1 MGWEWLLAA
10 LMLPSHL
17 PHYLLPSP
25 LCIVCPAPPRPGL
38 PRPALQTIVRRM
50 GAELDRFQRERA
62 QEVGYVLRDFATV
75 EARLS
80 GDTARLWGSLL
91 PKLGAGGQGS
101 SNGAAVGSSG
111 TQPA

>member
-1 MGWEWLLAA
+1 M
-10 LMLPSHL
+10 
-17 PHYLLPSP
+17 
-25 LCIVCPAPPRPGL
+25 C
-38 PRPALQTIVRRM
+38 ALQTIVGRM

-75 EARLS
+75 QARLS

-91 PKLGAGGQGS
+91 PKLGGGGGQGS
-101 SNGAAVGSSG
+101 SNGAAAGGSS